1 MPGPPPTP
9 NVIKLLRGNPGKRRI
24 ADEPKPQIPETVPEP
39 PPFLIG
45 YAADEWYRVAP
56 ELHRLRLLTIA
67 DVMPFAAYCQ
77 AYMYWRTAAE
87 ALAAMASRDPVTN
100 GLMVRGSAG
109 SAMQNPLVHIA
120 RKAASDMVRY
130 ASEFGFT
137 PAARARIA
145 AGPFSDPC
153 GRGGKFDGLLGG

>member
-9 NVIKLLRGNPGKRRI
+9 NVLKLLRGNPGKRRI

-87 ALAAMASRDPVTN
+87 ALARMAEKDQVTL
-100 GLMVRGSAG
+100 GLLIKSQGGDAI
-109 SAMQNPLVHIA
+109 QNPLLGVA
-120 RKAASDMVRY
+120 RRAAADMVRY
-130 ASEFGFT
+130 GGEFGLS
-137 PAARARIA
+137 PVARARIS
-145 AGPFSDPC
+145 AGVSYEPPP
-153 GRGGKFDGLLGG
+153 GGKFDGLLG